1 MGWNTLKAAHLGAFC
16 QRPLPRES
24 LRWGQSVS
32 EDRLDATFLNQSIL
46 GNDFSPLTGLRA
58 GPASAAPSHQ
68 NVLPAPPVALLFWR
82 I

>member
-1 MGWNTLKAAHLGAFC
+1 MGWITLKAAHLRAFC

-32 EDRLDATFLNQSIL
+32 EARLDATFLNL